1 MRDSFENDGRRTA
14 LQRSKFDLRDDADEA
29 PASASRLATV
39 GWGFLG
45 FIVGA
50 AFWHFIGF
58 WGFVSDVVLKG
69 HPNDERVIAQTGH
82 DCVELA
88 IDRKTGA
95 VTSVACPLFA
105 PELAEGRRAF
115 REDSARLAQNKIEDT
130 PRWSILISQEE
141 DAEVQQPP
149 SPTRSADADSP

>member
-1 MRDSFENDGRRTA
+1 MRHSFDHDERITSRRREVESVRVEDTDDG
-14 LQRSKFDLRDDADEA
+14 
-29 PASASRLATV
+29 PPPASRLATV

-45 FIVGA
+45 FVVGA

-69 HPNDERVIAQTGH
+69 HPGDERVIAQTGH

-88 IDRKTGA
+88 IDRQTGT
-95 VTSVACPLFA
+95 VTPMACPLFA

-115 REDSARLAQNKIEDT
+115 REDSARLAQKKIEET
-130 PRWSILISQEE
+130 PRWSILISQEGDGE
-141 DAEVQQPP
+141 DET
-149 SPTRSADADSP
+149 PTRSAEADAR